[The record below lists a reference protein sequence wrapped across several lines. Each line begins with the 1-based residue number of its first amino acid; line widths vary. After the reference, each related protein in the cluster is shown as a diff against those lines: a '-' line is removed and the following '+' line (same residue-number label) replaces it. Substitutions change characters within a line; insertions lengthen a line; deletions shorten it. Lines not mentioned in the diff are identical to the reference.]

1 MKLALAVTVTIVTT
15 LLTVTAYAQ
24 QGASASASGMHTNE
38 QLFQAKCGICHAKGG
53 TGTLMLE
60 KRLGA
65 GQGVLADRKD
75 LNGDYIRVVV
85 RNGLMSM
92 PAITRVEV
100 TDAQLAQIEQHL
112 LRNNA
117 DQAK

>member
-1 MKLALAVTVTIVTT
+1 MKMALAATATIVAT
-15 LLTVTAYAQ
+15 LWAASTLAQ
-24 QGASASASGMHTNE
+24 QRVSPSVASARANE
-38 QLFQAKCGICHAKGG
+38 QLFQAKCGMCHAKGG

-65 GQGVLADRKD
+65 GHGVLAERKD
-75 LNGDYIRVVV
+75 LNGDYIGVVV

-100 TDAQLAQIEQHL
+100 TDAQLAQIERHL